1 MLKKLLKQTFHMTQK
16 SQIKQPLSPFL
27 SRAVTGTKES
37 AKHAENVI
45 AYFDFFHSVE
55 HKKIYF
61 EECFCTVEVN
71 GVQNNTG
78 KKVNHIDLEQHEL
91 LKTELTFLGKLSL

>member
-55 HKKIYF
+55 HKKYILKNVF
-61 EECFCTVEVN
+61 
-71 GVQNNTG
+71 VQWKSMGYKTT
-78 KKVNHIDLEQHEL
+78 LER
-91 LKTELTFLGKLSL
+91 K

>member
-55 HKKIYF
+55 HKKIFFFLYSGSQWG
-61 EECFCTVEVN
+61 T
-71 GVQNNTG
+71 
-78 KKVNHIDLEQHEL
+78 KQHWKES
-91 LKTELTFLGKLSL
+91 KSYRFGTT